1 MPDNARALNR
11 FGLGAA
17 LGEAPPRDARRWL
30 NAQIDGF
37 DPRPASIAAAL
48 PTGKL
53 IEMLRDSRDEKKDL
67 KAEAKQTGLIPS
79 R

>member
-1 MPDNARALNR
+1 MADSARALNR
-11 FGLGAA
+11 FGLGAV
-17 LGEAPPRDARRWL
+17 LGEPSPADPKRWL
-30 NAQIDGF
+30 NAQLDTF
-37 DPRPASIAAAL
+37 DPRPAPIAAAL
-48 PTGKL
+48 PSGKL